1 MSRIIESLSLIYL
14 NGYIDNNDI
23 GQLTLVCKDF
33 YYYLC
38 GNTTGI
44 IKNIRTSSSGGD
56 KSLFIQYIDSHYLSL
71 YIKLLSV
78 FDLNAFEKVSFSST
92 SSTSATSARIINPLQ
107 IKHKY
112 IFLKEKLELLY
123 KCKINFDQYLYNNEA
138 YSRFVTFETCNNSSS
153 SNNSNSKFNKARS
166 TLDSLLCFMVIYS
179 QDNLLFLIISLL
191 STLFRT
197 IHCNISSPP
206 PRSTINTSTSNH
218 HLKMS
223 SSNSNPMFSQYISQ
237 IPSHED
243 YEYLLSRVKILNDSI
258 NLSVFPLFLAVIKAN
273 SNLIKFLLS
282 SLPNVYSSQSK
293 LPTSNRSPLFY
304 APNREVALLLLQL
317 GCRVNDI
324 DSFGMLPIH
333 FHSLN
338 GIIDVVKCLV
348 DDSSINTQDTYQNTP
363 LHLSSLKGHLLVNK
377 FLISSGARLNVANK
391 QGRLPIHNACIN
403 GNVEVVKYFLEL
415 YLKQSLRSTGLKT
428 SSGGSGGSN
437 DGNSLVS
444 TQIIDK
450 ENNTPLDLS
459 VLNNH
464 FAVSYEIMKY
474 EGYIINKEELNFKD
488 ARRIGS
494 GAFADVYLLVWR
506 NKNVAVKRV
515 KFNKILESGKTET
528 WIREKFILEVGL
540 MVKLSH
546 LPSFVKL
553 YGSCVET
560 EELMLILEFC
570 GNGSLYNLLNTV
582 NNEQIINT
590 LPSINTLSMS
600 IVSGMAYLHCLSPQ
614 IIHRDLTSQNIL
626 IDSNGCAKIADFG
639 ISRFKNDYGDK
650 TMTSIGNPR
659 WRAPEVTKGQK
670 YSEKV
675 DVFGFGMILYE
686 MFTRKVPFHQ
696 FEPVQ
701 ASFKIANGERPELD
715 SNIMDYRW
723 ISLIQQCWDQNP
735 QNRPSFD
742 SIQSTIQL
750 LPIANIPKIHS
761 LGGGSAG
768 NSSNTNNSSSFDI
781 TDSTLSMD
789 YTVGTTSAGSYS
801 YDANNKMAD

>member
-1 MSRIIESLSLIYL
+1 MSRIIDGLSLIYI
-14 NGYIDNNDI
+14 NGYVDNNDI
-23 GQLTLVCKDF
+23 RQLTLVCKDF

-38 GNTTGI
+38 GNNHRGI
-44 IKNIRTSSSGGD
+44 IKNLRTSSNSSSEGD
-56 KSLFIQYIDSHYLSL
+56 RSVFNQYIESHYLAL

-78 FDLNAFEKVSFSST
+78 FDLNAFEKISFSST
-92 SSTSATSARIINPLQ
+92 STATITPTTTNSIHALQ
-107 IKHKY
+107 IKQKY
-112 IFLKEKLELLY
+112 ILLKEKVDLLY

-138 YSRFVTFETCNNSSS
+138 YSRFMSFEI
-153 SNNSNSKFNKARS
+153 SNNSNNTNNSSNKKRF
-166 TLDSLLCFMVIYS
+166 TLDSLLCFMVIYQ
-179 QDNLLFLIISLL
+179 QDNLLHLIINVL
-191 STLFRT
+191 STLIRT
-197 IHCNISSPP
+197 IHCNIFPPP
-206 PRSTINTSTSNH
+206 PRPSLSSSSSSPH

-223 SSNSNPMFSQYISQ
+223 NNNNPLFSQYQSQ
-237 IPSHED
+237 IPNNQD

-258 NLSVFPLFLAVIKAN
+258 NLSVFPLYLAVIKGNA
-273 SNLIKFLLS
+273 NLIKFLLS
-282 SLPNVYSSQSK
+282 SMPNLYSIQCK
-293 LPTSNRSPLFY
+293 LPVSHKSTLFY
-304 APNREVALLLLQL
+304 APNREIALLLLQL
-317 GCRVNDI
+317 GCRVNEV

-338 GIIDVVKCLV
+338 GNLDVVKCLI
-348 DDSSINTQDTYQNTP
+348 DDSSINSQDSYQNTP
-363 LHLSSLKGHLLVNK
+363 LHLSSLKGQFLVIK
-377 FLISSGARLNVANK
+377 FLMSSGARFNVTNK

-403 GNVEVVKYFLEL
+403 GNVEIVKFFLEL
-415 YLKQSLRSTGLKT
+415 YLKQSLRATGLKT
-428 SSGGSGGSN
+428 SGSGDGSN
-437 DGNSLVS
+437 LIS
-444 TQIIDK
+444 TQITDK

-464 FAVSYEIMKY
+464 FAVSYEILKY
-474 EGYIINKEELNFKD
+474 EGCIINKDELNFKD

-494 GAFADVYLLVWR
+494 GAFADVYLLYWR

-560 EELMLILEFC
+560 DELMLILEFC

-582 NNEQIINT
+582 NNEQVIST

-614 IIHRDLTSQNIL
+614 IIHRDLTSQNVL

-675 DVFGFGMILYE
+675 DIFGFGMILYE
-686 MFTRKVPFHQ
+686 MFTRKVPFYQ

-715 SNIMDYRW
+715 SNVIDYRW
-723 ISLIQQCWDQNP
+723 VSLIQQCWDQNP

-742 SIQSTIQL
+742 SIQSTIQQ

-761 LGGGSAG
+761 LGSAG
-768 NSSNTNNSSSFDI
+768 NSANNSMDDFS
-781 TDSTLSMD
+781 DSTQSMD
-789 YTVGTTSAGSYS
+789 YTVGTSASTYS
-801 YDANNKMAD
+801 YNTGGKMNE